1 MSSCQVLHECMAAA
15 RVLYTAGTEYCVLCV
30 QYTSVLCDR
39 LNTPWVPIS
48 GEWGPLMQCSDIHYR
63 NEELRSIA

>member
-15 RVLYTAGTEYCVLCV
+15 RVLYTAGTEYCVLC
-30 QYTSVLCDR
+30 DR

-48 GEWGPLMQCSDIHYR
+48 GEWGPLMQCSDIHYL